1 MDIVK
6 LGVNLNA
13 QVRAACRSAFWS
25 LLSLLRP
32 SRSGYR
38 TPQCCLTAIKEN
50 EENSG
55 VYMNFFFFLN
65 GARQKKKK
73 GEPLLEQQTLS
84 GTLWES
90 LQFPHWP
97 AGAAVDCEVQHGRH
111 LEETPISA
119 LGW

>member
-55 VYMNFFFFLN
+55 VYVNFFFFLN

-73 GEPLLEQQTLS
+73 GRTTARAANPERYTVGIPAIPPLAC
-84 GTLWES
+84 W
-90 LQFPHWP
+90 
-97 AGAAVDCEVQHGRH
+97 GRC
-111 LEETPISA
+111 
-119 LGW
+119 